1 MDDMSE
7 LLSGIL
13 NSPEGMENL
22 KKAASALL
30 KGSSEKE
37 QKNQPS
43 YGGGSDSAVQSLLRS
58 LEGKNGS
65 RGGEFNGGS
74 FDGGGSFGNLGIF
87 GNRSDD
93 SQNDFSDGDE
103 TGLSPAQLAGMVKMV
118 SALNSRKEDDRT
130 RLLLA
135 LRPHLSPEKR
145 DRIDKAVKFLKI
157 MDVLPLIRGAG
168 IL

>member
-37 QKNQPS
+37 QKESSREN
-43 YGGGSDSAVQSLLRS
+43 GNSAVQSFLRS

>member
-30 KGSSEKE
+30 KGSSENE

-43 YGGGSDSAVQSLLRS
+43 YGGGSDPAVQSLLRS
-58 LEGKNGS
+58 LTGESGS
-65 RGGEFNGGS
+65 RGGEVNGGS
-74 FDGGGSFGNLGIF
+74 FDGGGSFGNLGTF
-87 GNRSDD
+87 GNRSGDG
-93 SQNDFSDGDE
+93 QNDFSDGEE

-118 SALNSRKEDDRT
+118 SALNSR
-130 RLLLA
+130 
-135 LRPHLSPEKR
+135 
-145 DRIDKAVKFLKI
+145 
-157 MDVLPLIRGAG
+157 
-168 IL
+168 

>member
-65 RGGEFNGGS
+65 RSGEVNGGS
-74 FDGGGSFGNLGIF
+74 FDGGGSFGNPGIF

-93 SQNDFSDGDE
+93 SQNDFP
-103 TGLSPAQLAGMVKMV
+103 TGMKPG
-118 SALNSRKEDDRT
+118 
-130 RLLLA
+130 
-135 LRPHLSPEKR
+135 
-145 DRIDKAVKFLKI
+145 F
-157 MDVLPLIRGAG
+157 LPLSLREWSKWYRH
-168 IL
+168 

>member
-74 FDGGGSFGNLGIF
+74 SDGGGSFGNLGIF

-130 RLLLA
+130 RFCLHCGLIFPPKKETGSTRRSSF
-135 LRPHLSPEKR
+135 LR
-145 DRIDKAVKFLKI
+145 
-157 MDVLPLIRGAG
+157 
-168 IL
+168 

>member
-37 QKNQPS
+37 QKESSREN
-43 YGGGSDSAVQSLLRS
+43 GNSAVQSLLRS
-58 LEGKNGS
+58 LEEKNGS

>member
-30 KGSSEKE
+30 KGSSENE

-43 YGGGSDSAVQSLLRS
+43 YGGGSDPAIQSLLRS
-58 LEGKNGS
+58 LKGESGS
-65 RGGEFNGGS
+65 RGGEVNGGS
-74 FDGGGSFGNLGIF
+74 FDGGGSFGSLGTF

-93 SQNDFSDGDE
+93 GQKDFSDGE
-103 TGLSPAQLAGMVKMV
+103 KAGLSPAQLAGMVKMV

-130 RLLLA
+130 RLVDPVSFFGGKMRPQCKQKAGAVILLA
-135 LRPHLSPEKR
+135 
-145 DRIDKAVKFLKI
+145 AV
-157 MDVLPLIRGAG
+157 
-168 IL
+168 